1 MIDAARFKQLL
12 LFSLLTVL
20 SYGVYERFFNLST
33 NDKYKAFTKGY
44 ALTGVVIKST
54 DETGAVVTTVQS
66 PAITHYADSEVTVI
80 EQPNITLHEAQGN
93 WVFTSESGQ
102 INPDKTE
109 IYFPEQVVV
118 NLDSESENPI
128 TITTSAL
135 EVNVID
141 KIGKTKAELKLDEV
155 GTMLKGLGAVI
166 NFNQQEIEI
175 LSEMYA
181 EFEN

>member
-1 MIDAARFKQLL
+1 MIDAARLKQLL
-12 LFSLLTVL
+12 LFSLLAVL
-20 SYGVYERFFNLST
+20 SYGVYERFFNLSKS
-33 NDKYKAFTKGY
+33 DQYKAFTKGY
-44 ALTGVVIKST
+44 ALTGVVLKST
-54 DETGAVVTTVQS
+54 DDTGAVVTTVES

-80 EQPNITLHEAQGN
+80 EQPNITLHETQGN

-109 IYFPEQVVV
+109 IFFPEQVVV
-118 NLDSESENPI
+118 NLDSETVNPI
-128 TITTSAL
+128 SITTSAL
-135 EVNVID
+135 KVNVVE
-141 KIGKTKAELKLDEV
+141 KIGRTKAELRLDEV
-155 GTMLKGLGAVI
+155 GSLLKGLGAVI

>member
-1 MIDAARFKQLL
+1 MIDAARLKQLL
-12 LFSLLTVL
+12 LFSLLAVL
-20 SYGVYERFFNLST
+20 SYGVYERFFNAST
-33 NDKYKAFTKGY
+33 NEQYKPFTKGY

-54 DETGAVVTTVQS
+54 DETGAVITTVKS

-93 WVFTSESGQ
+93 WVFTSASGQ
-102 INPDKTE
+102 INPEKTE
-109 IYFPEQVVV
+109 IFFPQQVVV
-118 NLDSESENPI
+118 NLDSTTENPV

-135 EVNVID
+135 QVDVVKKMGITN
-141 KIGKTKAELKLDEV
+141 AELTLDEV
-155 GTMLKGLGAVI
+155 GSLLKGLGAVI